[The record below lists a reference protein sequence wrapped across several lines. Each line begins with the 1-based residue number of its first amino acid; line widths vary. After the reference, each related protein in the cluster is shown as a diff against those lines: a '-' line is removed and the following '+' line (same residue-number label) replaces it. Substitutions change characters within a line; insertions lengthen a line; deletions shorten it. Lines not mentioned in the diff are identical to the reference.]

1 MQVIRTT
8 PEMATWSALTRNQGQ
23 RIGFVPTMG
32 YLHEGH
38 LSLVKLA
45 RERCDKVVL
54 SIFVNP
60 TQFLPGEDMDTYPR
74 DFERDQALCQKAGVD
89 VIFLPPVSEL
99 YAIDHSVM
107 VDETRLSVG
116 LCGVSRPGHFRGVV
130 TIVAKLFNIIQADV
144 AVFGQKDAQQ
154 VRIIKRMVRDLN
166 FPVNVVV
173 GSTIRER
180 DGLAMSSRN
189 KYLSASERKD
199 ALCLRRALDRA
210 EILFTEGERRV
221 DVLRKG
227 MLEIIAAVPSAAVDY
242 IEIVDDDTL
251 DRLVMIDRRALVV
264 MAVRVGQTRLLDNA
278 VLEG

>member
-1 MQVIRTT
+1 
-8 PEMATWSALTRNQGQ
+8 
-23 RIGFVPTMG
+23 MG